1 MINNQPYGSKHFLSL
16 VVFLQVI
23 MYFSLFLNFTIVREV
38 VGIVYLTFIPGA
50 ILVKL
55 LKLEFET
62 VEFIVF
68 SVGFS
73 VAFLMLAGLV
83 INQFGP
89 MIGFSLPLSSLPL
102 SLFINTLVL
111 AGVAVAYLRQGRKQQ
126 NPDSGASS
134 FIPSYLILALIPVL
148 SIIGAYFVRTTGNNF
163 YLLLMTLGIA
173 LLFTVIA
180 FYEKSTKIYPF
191 AILMIALALLFQVSM
206 LSSTILPYG
215 GDSPAEFYVFRTTQ
229 LHSLWNPLFAVP
241 SDQIMGRYNAML
253 SITILPTVYSNM
265 LGMDPTLVFKIIF
278 PLIFAFVPIALYV
291 LWQPYIGKKFA
302 FLASFLFMAGTTF
315 YTVMTALNRQMIGE
329 LFFVL
334 LFLVILNKKMKQEAK
349 FISFGILSL
358 GLIFSHYALAEIFL
372 FLIFAAWAA
381 SVFYLKRP
389 SFNLQIGMVLFFFV
403 AMFAWYIY
411 TSGAVVFDSFMT
423 FSTFVLSQLGGF
435 FNPASRGGEVMTGL
449 GLTQSPSFLNTVS
462 RGFAYLTELFIVIG
476 VIVILL
482 KKTRFRFDKD
492 YMVFGG
498 VSFIFLIALVAVPG
512 LANALNMDRFYH
524 ILLMV
529 LAPFC
534 IIGMWSFVKL
544 ILRHEKTIVVA
555 LLVVAVLVPYF
566 LFQTNFVYAVAH
578 TDSWSIPLSQ
588 NTMSPIR
595 LYGDY
600 GYIDTYSMYGAQ
612 WVQNNVPQVNNT
624 LIADNAVYT
633 ALTAYGLY
641 YRGYVIGLSTTTIV
655 NPGQYAY
662 LSYESVNYQQDPT
675 VYNNTLPAVFN
686 QTDLIYSNSG
696 SEVFYGPQG

>member
-1 MINNQPYGSKHFLSL
+1 MINNQPYVSKHFLSI

-23 MYFSLFLNFTIVREV
+23 MYFSLFLNFTLIREV
-38 VGIVYLTFIPGA
+38 IGIFYLTFIPGA
-50 ILVKL
+50 ILVKI
-55 LKLEFET
+55 LKLDFRT

-73 VAFLMLAGLV
+73 VAFLMFAGLL

-89 MIGFSLPLSSLPL
+89 MFGFSLPLSSLPL
-102 SLFINTLVL
+102 SLFINTLIL
-111 AGVAVAYLRQGRKQQ
+111 GGVAVAYLRQGKKIQ
-126 NPDSGASS
+126 NLNPEPSS
-134 FIPSYLILALIPVL
+134 FSPAYLILALIPVL
-148 SIIGAYFVRTTGNNF
+148 SLLGAYFVRTTGDNF

-173 LLFTVIA
+173 LIFTAVA

-215 GDSPAEFYVFRTTQ
+215 GDSPAEFYVFRIAQ
-229 LHSLWNPLFAVP
+229 LHSQWNPIFTVP

-265 LGMDPTLVFKIIF
+265 LGMDPTLVFKIIY
-278 PLIFAFVPIALYV
+278 PLIFAFVPVALYV

-302 FLASFLFMAGTTF
+302 FLSSFLFMAGTTF

-334 LFLVILNKKMKQEAK
+334 LFIVLLNRKIKQEAK

-381 SVFYLKRP
+381 SVFYLRRP
-389 SFNLQIGMVLFFFV
+389 SFNLQIGMILFFFV
-403 AMFAWYIY
+403 AMFGWYIY
-411 TSGAVVFDSFMT
+411 TSGAVVFDSFIT
-423 FSTFVLSQLGGF
+423 FSSYVLGQLGGF

-449 GLTQSPSFLNTVS
+449 GLAQSPSFLNTVS

-476 VIVILL
+476 VFAIML
-482 KKTRFRFDKD
+482 KKTRFNFDRD
-492 YMVFGG
+492 YIVFGG
-498 VSFIFLIALVAVPG
+498 VAFVFLIVLIAVPG

-534 IIGMWSFVKL
+534 IIGMWSLAKL
-544 ILRHEKTIVVA
+544 IRKREKTVIVA
-555 LLVVAVLVPYF
+555 LLVVAILVPYF

-588 NTMSPIR
+588 NTMSPLR

-600 GYIDTYSMYGAQ
+600 GFIDSYSMHGAQ
-612 WVQNNVPQVNNT
+612 WVQNNVPLVNNT
-624 LIADNAVYT
+624 LIGDNGLYT

-641 YRGYVIGLSTTTIV
+641 YRGYVIGLSPDTV
-655 NPGQYAY
+655 VYPGQYAY
-662 LSYESVNYQQDPT
+662 LSYISLYYQQAPS
-675 VYNNTLPAVFN
+675 VSNNTLPAIFN

-696 SEVFYGPQG
+696 SAVFYGPQG